1 MPPHDPKALFKLLH
15 EAPLE
20 APPQTL
26 VETPPL
32 YYLPGLISESDASD
46 LQDRLRQELDWQ
58 QPELTLY
65 GRSHPI
71 PRQQVWMGDHAY
83 RYSGRDFAP
92 CPWHPSVAALRDRL
106 NDLLERF
113 SAVDKSTPTSAFNS
127 VLINRY
133 RNGED
138 RMGWHCDNE
147 AELGDCP
154 TIASIS
160 LGATRPMRFRWKD
173 RSSEAFNVW
182 LESGSLLWMGPGC
195 QEQLE
200 HALLPRKIPGERINL
215 TFRRLIA

>member
-1 MPPHDPKALFKLLH
+1 MPAHDNEALFAPQH
-15 EAPLE
+15 GARHAAPLD
-20 APPQTL
+20 AL
-26 VETPPL
+26 LETPPL
-32 YYLPGLISESDASD
+32 YYLPGLISEPDACD
-46 LQDRLRQELDWQ
+46 LQQRLRQDLVWQ

-65 GRSHPI
+65 GRRHPI

-83 RYSGRDFAP
+83 RYSGTDFTP
-92 CPWHPSVAALRDRL
+92 CPWHPTVAALRDRL
-106 NDLLERF
+106 NGLVERF
-113 SAVDKSTPTSAFNS
+113 SAVTTDARPMPFNS

-147 AELGDCP
+147 AELGESP
-154 TIASIS
+154 VIASIS

-173 RSSEAFNVW
+173 RSAVAFNVW

-215 TFRRLIA
+215 TFRRLFD